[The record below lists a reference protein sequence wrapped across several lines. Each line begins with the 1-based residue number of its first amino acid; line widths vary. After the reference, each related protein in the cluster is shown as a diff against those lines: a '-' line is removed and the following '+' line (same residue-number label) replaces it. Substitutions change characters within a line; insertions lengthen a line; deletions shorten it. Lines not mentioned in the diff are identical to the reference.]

1 MVCIAA
7 FIILAIVGIF
17 VAFLSIFRKD
27 IGRKYWKV
35 FKKSLH
41 CFTHHITFRKCD
53 TNFKDDVK
61 NLLLKKVV
69 IKHPKAVK
77 PLSVTIEVAAFLIVA
92 VSVWSLAT
100 AVKSGLAL
108 WTLGSCNVRQPS
120 ACTLGAEACGIDSG
134 EESKNFIESV
144 GLWFTDWGQ
153 IFEAIPDKFRS
164 WDTSNFE
171 LEGIDTSVMAESN
184 AETAIDILDP
194 GCSVCAQSFTLQL
207 ESEFFRNHKVTIV
220 PFPIQDEEGN
230 FKFKNSEL
238 IVRYVLAM
246 EQQGLPIDEEDE
258 GALSPAFKTMRRVL
272 IESGEYE
279 TEAKTYTYSYQQMF
293 NEMYS
298 AEEAE
303 AKLKEWLKEFGY
315 HSAER
320 SEIIE
325 RAHSDQICEVI
336 KKNNEIVTK
345 DIHAKG
351 IPTMIY
357 DGRKHTGKYEEK

>member
-7 FIILAIVGIF
+7 FIILAIIGIF
-17 VAFLSIFRKD
+17 VAILSIFKKD

-35 FKKSLH
+35 FKKSWH

-61 NLLLKKVV
+61 NVLLKKVV

-77 PLSVTIEVAAFLIVA
+77 PLSATIEVTAVLIVF
-92 VSVWSLAT
+92 VSIWSLAT

-120 ACTLGAEACGIDSG
+120 ACSLGAEACGIDSG
-134 EESKNFIESV
+134 EESENILESI
-144 GLWFTDWGQ
+144 GHWFTDWGE
-153 IFEAIPDKFRS
+153 IFGAIPDKFKN
-164 WDTSNFE
+164 WDEYFDKLDGFSLVNIS
-171 LEGIDTSVMAESN
+171 GSDKPKAV
-184 AETAIDILDP
+184 DILDP
-194 GCSVCAQSFTLQL
+194 GCSVCASSFKTQL
-207 ESEFFRNHKVTIV
+207 ESGFFENNETKIV
-220 PFPIQDEEGN
+220 PFPIQDENGK
-230 FKFKNSEL
+230 FKFKNSEI

-246 EQQGLPIDEEDE
+246 EQQGLPLDEKDE
-258 GALSPAFKTMRRVL
+258 RAWSPAFKTMKRVL
-272 IESGEYE
+272 TENGE
-279 TEAKTYTYSYQQMF
+279 KYSYQQMF
-293 NEMYS
+293 NELYS

-303 AKLKEWLKEFGY
+303 ATLQAWLKEFGY

-325 RAHSDQICEVI
+325 RAHSDQITEII
-336 KKNNEIVTK
+336 KKNNEIVVNEV
-345 DIHAKG
+345 HAKG

-357 DGRKHTGKYEEK
+357 DGRKHTGKYEAK